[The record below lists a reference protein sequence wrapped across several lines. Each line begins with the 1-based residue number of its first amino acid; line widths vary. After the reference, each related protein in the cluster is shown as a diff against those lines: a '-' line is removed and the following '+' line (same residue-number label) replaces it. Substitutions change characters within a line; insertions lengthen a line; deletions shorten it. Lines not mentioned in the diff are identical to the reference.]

1 MAVAGLQDDND
12 PAKSVEEI
20 AEFALSMQRE
30 IAAISQRLNLPI
42 NVRVGVSTGDVVAGV
57 IGVDKFSFDV
67 WGAPINLV
75 SFLTLTQCSHCKLKA
90 SILESTSVPGKIQT
104 SRATYELLRDKY
116 EFEERGLVEL
126 KGGNTYGL

>member
-1 MAVAGLQDDND
+1 MAVAGLEDDND

-75 SFLTLTQCSHCKLKA
+75 YFLPLTQCL
-90 SILESTSVPGKIQT
+90 II
-104 SRATYELLRDKY
+104 
-116 EFEERGLVEL
+116 
-126 KGGNTYGL
+126 N